1 MATIDKVNL
10 LSKQKLET
18 AFKMFDTDGS
28 GTISIDEIKKIFG
41 GAGNVS
47 ETVWNDLIEEI
58 DDNKDG

>member
-1 MATIDKVNL
+1 
-10 LSKQKLET
+10 
-18 AFKMFDTDGS
+18 MFDTDGS